1 PAVDRQG
8 DEVEAEDVVPV
19 DHAGIAEDGEQVF
32 RVGGDLRFAVVHHPA
47 DEAHEGTVVAALE
60 DLLGAGGLD
69 VEADYTGHLFPSP
82 SGCSRGCREEVLVLP
97 GVEQAVVPA
106 AEMPGPMW
114 PRQLRDAQMVTVF
127 AVSRYRSGGENVLL
141 QERFREQITHP
152 FLPVDV
158 RLKRSEK

>member
-1 PAVDRQG
+1 
-8 DEVEAEDVVPV
+8 
-19 DHAGIAEDGEQVF
+19 
-32 RVGGDLRFAVVHHPA
+32 
-47 DEAHEGTVVAALE
+47 LE
-60 DLLGAGGLD
+60 DQLGAGGLD

-141 QERFREQITHP
+141 QERFREQIAHP

-158 RLKRSEK
+158 RLKVDGPLARHASPHHHLLARADRQRVEVGAHG